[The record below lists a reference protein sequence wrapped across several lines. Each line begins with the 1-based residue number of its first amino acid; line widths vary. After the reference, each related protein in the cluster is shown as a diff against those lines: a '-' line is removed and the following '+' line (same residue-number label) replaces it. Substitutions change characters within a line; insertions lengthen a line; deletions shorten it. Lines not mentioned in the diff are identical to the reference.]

1 MYVAHYP
8 IYTVS
13 CVIPYTRWHC
23 AMLHSITLVRV
34 TIIPVHAYMYRI
46 TLKLTNVALFYI
58 VIWHVVSYH
67 VPLIYRI
74 ALSIPKYPNVT
85 VSLQLQIYI
94 ISFIPRSRYIAHFS
108 ARISHL
114 TRHGV
119 LINTHNTA
127 LYIAP
132 RRICIIVPRN
142 THFCHLTLS
151 LSLCVFNTQ
160 RRKDSMYDNSSGY
173 S

>member
-1 MYVAHYP
+1 MLSRIMFP
-8 IYTVS
+8 LYTVL
-13 CVIPYTRWHC
+13 PYPSQNIL
-23 AMLHSITLVRV
+23 MLPFR
-34 TIIPVHAYMYRI
+34 YNY
-46 TLKLTNVALFYI
+46 K
-58 VIWHVVSYH
+58 
-67 VPLIYRI
+67 
-74 ALSIPKYPNVT
+74 
-85 VSLQLQIYI
+85 YI

-142 THFCHLTLS
+142 THFCHLTFS
-151 LSLCVFNTQ
+151 LSLCVFNT
-160 RRKDSMYDNSSGY
+160 REGRIRCTTIRAGIANSVTPHNIFFIQ
-173 S
+173 